1 MPTYGDAVTFPLAG
15 PSLSGTTYT
24 VDSLLQTPRRVT
36 NIVANLALQR
46 FYVDRIFAPSGP
58 ITGGAVIYD
67 QATSNDLYANRDV
80 QRVEPGR
87 EFPVV
92 AFDRGAPLTAQ
103 VEKFGGKFP
112 VHDEARRRNETGRIN
127 RALVRLANTIVRKV
141 QQRALAELQA
151 AITANSRTAVGVSW
165 TTAMGTAAA
174 SLAPG
179 SGPSRDFARV
189 QRLTMEAEL
198 GYDYNF
204 AIMNPAEWEKLTTI
218 YGSPAEVNA
227 AMGIYGIN
235 GTWVTPRKTAGSVYF
250 LAERQV
256 GELGYEVPLNTATWR
271 DEKIQ
276 TDWYQSSV
284 NPIVYVTDPFAI
296 VELTGV

>member
-1 MPTYGDAVTFPLAG
+1 MPADSVTFPLSG
-15 PSLSGTTYT
+15 PSISGTTYT
-24 VDSLLQTPRRVT
+24 VDFLLENPTRVT
-36 NIVANLALQR
+36 QAVARLALQR
-46 FYVDRIFAPSGP
+46 FYVDRIFAPAGP

-67 QATSNDLYANRDV
+67 QVTSNDLYANRDV
-80 QRVEPGR
+80 QRIEPGR

-92 AFDRGAPLTAQ
+92 TFDRGAPLTAQ

-112 VHDEARRRNETGRIN
+112 VTDEARRRNQTGRIN

-151 AITANSRTAVGVSW
+151 AITANTRTASGVSW
-165 TTAMGTAAA
+165 TTAMSSNPST
-174 SLAPG
+174 LAFG
-179 SGPSRDFARV
+179 SSPSRDFARI

-198 GYDYNF
+198 GYDYNL
-204 AIMNPAEWEKLTTI
+204 AIMNPAQWEVLTTI
-218 YGSPAEVNA
+218 YGSPQETRA

-235 GTWVTPRKTAGSVYF
+235 DVWVTPRKAAGSVYF

-256 GELGYEVPLNTATWR
+256 GELGYEVPMGTETWR
-271 DEKIQ
+271 DPDGRQ
-276 TDWYQSSV
+276 QDWYQTSV
-284 NPIVYVTDPFAI
+284 LPIVFVTDPFAI